1 MYLDIF
7 NFFEKKQQVEIN
19 IMDELLKIK
28 FLFFYF

>member
-1 MYLDIF
+1 MSLDIF

-19 IMDELLKIK
+19 IIDVLLKIK